1 MANHNK
7 NKRFGGDNFE
17 RVRRARSVGQ
27 DALEREHRRK
37 LERGHVRSVQDSSDD
52 FFSSYSDTDFNLD

>member
-17 RVRRARSVGQ
+17 RVRKTRSVGQ
-27 DALEREHRRK
+27 DALERERQRR
-37 LERGHVRSVQDSSDD
+37 LERGHMRPVQDDTDD
-52 FFSSYSDTDFNLD
+52 FFSSYSDSLDND

>member
-17 RVRRARSVGQ
+17 RVRKSRPVGQ
-27 DALEREHRRK
+27 DALERERQRR
-37 LERGHVRSVQDSSDD
+37 LERGNVRPLPE
-52 FFSSYSDTDFNLD
+52 TDNDLLIDYNDLD

>member
-17 RVRRARSVGQ
+17 RVRRPAPMNQ
-27 DALEREHRRK
+27 EEMERQRQRK
-37 LERGHVRSVQDSSDD
+37 IERGNLRPLPESDYD
-52 FFSSYSDTDFNLD
+52 LLIDYSNED